1 MSIIG
6 LIIALVVIGV
16 LIWAAQSILAVLPV
30 AEPFKTVIYVLIVV
44 LAVFILL
51 NATGLLGGSLGLGCG
66 TGLRLR

>member
-16 LIWAAQSILAVLPV
+16 LIWAVQSILAVLPV

-51 NATGLLGGSLGLGCG
+51 NYLGFLGGSLGLGCG